1 MPMQATTTT
10 PLFSA
15 ALRPDRSLRLTGGW
29 IALSLCA
36 IAALPLIIAAPSL
49 ALPVSLGLASVGA
62 GMGFI
67 AFRQLRAKRITQQVT
82 LWVDQLEIATTQPSG
97 EKSLQRFD
105 PHTVRLVLD
114 RDENE
119 KMLALRLRNGK
130 ESIEV
135 GAFLSP
141 EDKASFAK
149 ALGTALRK
157 ARAAG

>member
-15 ALRPDRSLRLTGGW
+15 ALRPDRSLRLAGGW

-36 IAALPLIIAAPSL
+36 IAALPLMIVVPSL
-49 ALPVSLGLASVGA
+49 ALPVASGLVAVGT
-62 GMGFI
+62 GMGI
-67 AFRQLRAKRITQQVT
+67 VGFRQSRARRITQQVT
-82 LWVDQLEIATTQPSG
+82 LWVDQMEIATTQPNG

-105 PHTVRLVLD
+105 PQTVRLVLD

-119 KMLALRLRNGK
+119 KMVAMRLRNGK
-130 ESIEV
+130 ESVEV
-135 GAFLSP
+135 GAFLTP
-141 EDKASFAK
+141 EDKSSFAK